1 MVVYK
6 YKTKKDKMPNY
17 ENSKIY
23 KLVNNVDD
31 KIYVGSTVMRL
42 SKRKGQHKEKLNKY
56 PDRKVYKHINQVG
69 WGNVDIV
76 LIEKYPCKDKEELH
90 ARERYF
96 IEELKAELNN
106 NKPLQTI
113 EEYREIN
120 KEKFIKYDKERY
132 NNPNGLR
139 KEYAKQKAKESYEK
153 NKDKINER
161 RREKINCECGGKY
174 SISVKSRHMKTKKH
188 LKYIESQK

>member
-23 KLVNNVDD
+23 KLVNNIDD
-31 KIYVGSTVMRL
+31 KIYIGSTVARL
-42 SKRKGQHKEKLNKY
+42 SKRKGQHKEKSIKC

-120 KEKFIKYDKERY
+120 KEKFKKYDKERY
-132 NNPNGLR
+132 IGER

-174 SISVKSRHMKTKKH
+174 SISVKARHMKTKKH